1 MNYELMV
8 ARRLRLRGDK
18 RGLSPSIII
27 AVIGIALSLIVMMA
41 SLCIV
46 LGFKREI
53 RNKVMGFDSHVSI
66 LSGHLANGE
75 DGDGNFIELTPSL
88 RGLIDS
94 TGMFEEPS
102 LTLDQPGIL
111 KTDNDFEGVVIKGV
125 RSGGSID
132 FIRDNIESGEVP
144 DFTEEASKN
153 KIVVSRTT
161 ADALGLE
168 AGERIFAYFFTG
180 SSVRVRRLD
189 IAGIYN
195 THFGDYDRI
204 YAFGSLALTQ
214 GLNGLDSLS
223 GNKVELYLHDVSDI
237 DGSAMRLQNDMMK
250 GVYTG
255 ALDGVYRLSTV
266 NSSGMMYFN
275 WLELLD
281 SNVVVILILMG
292 LVSGFSLI
300 SSLFIIILE
309 RVNMIG
315 ILKAL
320 GASNGSIRRIFI
332 YLAQKIVL
340 LGMAIGNVAGLGL
353 MLAQKHFHFIPLS
366 PEAYYLS
373 YVPVYIDWW
382 YLLALNAGV
391 FILSFAML
399 LIPGQMVSSISP
411 AQSIRYE

>member
-1 MNYELMV
+1 
-8 ARRLRLRGDK
+8 
-18 RGLSPSIII
+18 
-27 AVIGIALSLIVMMA
+27 
-41 SLCIV
+41 
-46 LGFKREI
+46 
-53 RNKVMGFDSHVSI
+53 
-66 LSGHLANGE
+66 
-75 DGDGNFIELTPSL
+75 
-88 RGLIDS
+88 
-94 TGMFEEPS
+94 
-102 LTLDQPGIL
+102 
-111 KTDNDFEGVVIKGV
+111 
-125 RSGGSID
+125 
-132 FIRDNIESGEVP
+132 
-144 DFTEEASKN
+144 
-153 KIVVSRTT
+153 
-161 ADALGLE
+161 
-168 AGERIFAYFFTG
+168 
-180 SSVRVRRLD
+180 
-189 IAGIYN
+189 
-195 THFGDYDRI
+195 
-204 YAFGSLALTQ
+204 
-214 GLNGLDSLS
+214 
-223 GNKVELYLHDVSDI
+223 
-237 DGSAMRLQNDMMK
+237 
-250 GVYTG
+250 
-255 ALDGVYRLSTV
+255 
-266 NSSGMMYFN
+266 
-275 WLELLD
+275 
-281 SNVVVILILMG
+281 MG

>member
-8 ARRLRLRGDK
+8 ARRLRLRGDE

-75 DGDGNFIELTPSL
+75 DGDGNFIGLTPSL

-281 SNVVVILILMG
+281 TNVVVILILMG